1 MSYILH
7 QILIHLT
14 YLLYL
19 HQILFMQMASFYQNL
34 ILYSIMILLN
44 VLQYSYILLM
54 FFIYSISHSLMYLP
68 SSLSYYSILI
78 NLLSL
83 IIFLLYSIYY
93 LQINNSYF
101 IILISF
107 FFILIL
113 ISGLSFLSYYYYTII
128 HYPHLY
134 FISQTSLQSLKIVNK
149 ISIFFDHYNLARYQE
164 SCYCKHSLFLKY
176 LQLKVANHNFF
187 VVMIIV

>member
-7 QILIHLT
+7 QILTHLT

-19 HQILFMQMASFYQNL
+19 HQILFMQMASFSQNL

-44 VLQYSYILLM
+44 VSQYSYILLM
-54 FFIYSISHSLMYLP
+54 FFIYSLFHSLMYLP
-68 SSLSYYSILI
+68 SSLFCYSILI

-83 IIFLLYSIYY
+83 TIFLLCSIYY

-134 FISQTSLQSLKIVNK
+134 FISKTSSQSLKIVNK
-149 ISIFFDHYNLARYQE
+149 ISIFFDHYNLAGYQV
-164 SCYCKHSLFLKY
+164 SCYCKHLLFLKY
-176 LQLKVANHNFF
+176 LQPKVANHNFF